1 MSEAVACRFCGYTV
15 LRGKK
20 YCPHCGMEIL
30 DTFATIEEYER
41 EKRKLSTFIALLEK
55 KYVTKGIPY
64 SQYKIK
70 KEEYSLRLADIEER
84 ITEAKVQ
91 ERRETP
97 KQRIEDMQEQIIEIP
112 AEFNEKAPSTVET
125 TVQQRISGRI
135 AEFLLILETLY
146 SEYSEYASEGM
157 NKEDSTKMRLIGSEL
172 SKFADKID
180 HYKMLFS
187 KLGKKI

>member
-1 MSEAVACRFCGYTV
+1 
-15 LRGKK
+15 
-20 YCPHCGMEIL
+20 MEIL
-30 DTFATIEEYER
+30 ATFATLEEYER

-84 ITEAKVQ
+84 ITEAKMQ

-97 KQRIEDMQEQIIEIP
+97 KQRIEDMQDQIIEIP
-112 AEFNEKAPSTVET
+112 AEFNEKAPSTAES

-157 NKEDSTKMRLIGSEL
+157 NKEDMAKMRLIGSEL
-172 SKFADKID
+172 SRFADKID

-187 KLGKKI
+187 DLGKKI